1 VNINLLHPLGA
12 ILAQLPEI
20 ALTVFGLLGLLV
32 AAWRH
37 RTEEDSRLVGW
48 VSLAGA
54 GVALAALAWLWLN
67 HARPMDQS
75 WMVALDD
82 FRFAAD
88 GLILI
93 STIATILL
101 SLAYVVREKMLA
113 PEYYPLI
120 LFAAAGMLWLAGAD
134 DMMVLFLGLEVM
146 SVAIYV
152 LAGFNRAS
160 AASAESALKY
170 FLLGAFASAFLL
182 YGIALVYGAT
192 GVTSLSL
199 AAAAIGRTGTLPLMA
214 ALGLGFFLVGFGF
227 KVAAVP
233 FHMWT
238 PDVYE
243 GAPTPVTGFMA
254 TGVKVAAFA
263 ALVRLLFGAFG
274 AAEDTWRPIL
284 TGLGILSMLVGNLI
298 ALNQRSLKRMLAY
311 SSIAHAG
318 YLLVALLPG
327 SPLAAGAAL
336 MYLAAYALT
345 SLAAFGL
352 LSVLGRDG
360 ERDVTLD
367 SIAGLASQRPWLA
380 AGLSVCMLSLLGFPG
395 TVGFMGKWMILV
407 TLLGSHLYLVAV
419 VLVLASLVSAG
430 YYLPVVMSVYMRP
443 AASDTSFEGVTM
455 ARPATATVVVAVVLV
470 VLLGLWPAPL
480 LELAQTSS
488 ASFFDGLV
496 NAAHHGPGP
505 G

>member
-12 ILAQLPEI
+12 VLAQLPEI
-20 ALTVFGLLGLLV
+20 ALTVFALIGLLV

-37 RTEEDSRLVGW
+37 RAAEDGRLAGW

-67 HARPMDQS
+67 HARPADRA

-82 FRFAAD
+82 FRFAAA
-88 GLILI
+88 GLILVC
-93 STIATILL
+93 TIATILL
-101 SLAYVVREKMLA
+101 SLGYLVREQMLA
-113 PEYYPLI
+113 PEYYPLV
-120 LFAAAGMLWLAGAD
+120 LLAAAGMLWLAGAD

-146 SVAIYV
+146 SIAVYV
-152 LAGFNRAS
+152 LAGYRRQS
-160 AASAESALKY
+160 AVSAEAALKY

-192 GVTSLSL
+192 GVTSLSQ
-199 AAAAIGRTGTLPLMA
+199 ATTTLTRGPLSLMA
-214 ALGLGFFLVGFGF
+214 SLGMGFFLIGFGF

-254 TGVKVAAFA
+254 TGVKVAAFT
-263 ALVRLLFGAFG
+263 ALARLLFGAFG
-274 AAEDTWRPIL
+274 GAAAVWQPIVA
-284 TGLGILSMLVGNLI
+284 GIALLSMVVGNLI
-298 ALNQRSLKRMLAY
+298 ALNQRSIKRMLAY

-318 YLLVALLPG
+318 YLLAALLP
-327 SPLAAGAAL
+327 ATMIAGGATIT
-336 MYLAAYALT
+336 YLTAYVLT

-352 LSVLGRDG
+352 LAVLGRDG

-367 SIAGLASQRPWLA
+367 SIAGLASQRPWVA
-380 AGLSVCMLSLLGFPG
+380 AGLSICMLSLLGFPG

-407 TLLGSHLYLVAV
+407 ALLEKQFVMVAII
-419 VLVLASLVSAG
+419 LVLASLVSAG
-430 YYLPVVMSVYMRP
+430 YYLPVIMAAYMRP
-443 AASDTSFEGVTM
+443 AASDESHAGIVLPR
-455 ARPATATVVVAVVLV
+455 AAAATVAVAVALVLV
-470 VLLGLWPAPL
+470 LGFWPTPVLEQAR
-480 LELAQTSS
+480 ASS
-488 ASFFDGLV
+488 QAFFDGLV
-496 NAAHHGPGP
+496 AAAHQGPR
-505 G
+505 